1 MTFKQLLNKTV
12 MGTKKH
18 SPAILT
24 GVGVVGLGAT
34 AYLAYKS
41 RKKVE
46 AVVIDIEEARDRGVE
61 INKMDVARDLTE
73 VLYLPIVV
81 GVVSV
86 ASIIA
91 SYRIQNNRIA
101 ILAGALA
108 TSQAQNIWFESR
120 YRKQHGEEAYQR
132 FITPVDET
140 VTMEEGKNGKMKE
153 KVEKVKQ
160 EVDKSI
166 GQWYDESSEYVSDD
180 HSYNMAYID
189 SVSEK
194 LQTILFQ
201 RGSLLLN
208 EVREAMGF
216 ERIRSG
222 ALLGWSSADIFN
234 IDKIVTVMED
244 QHDGELKEQ
253 IWVSWSRPRY
263 IHDEVEFNGRY
274 SIHG

>member
-1 MTFKQLLNKTV
+1 MTFKQFLNKSV
-12 MGTKKH
+12 MATKKH

-81 GVVSV
+81 GAVSV

-108 TSQAQNIWFESR
+108 TSQAQNLWFESR

-140 VTMEEGKNGKMKE
+140 VSMEEGKNGKMKE
-153 KVEKVKQ
+153 KVEKTKQ

-201 RGSLLLN
+201 RGHLLLN

-216 ERIRSG
+216 DRIRSG

-244 QHDGELKEQ
+244 KHDGELKEQ

-274 SIHG
+274 SIH